1 MPNWHMHLIAGVAS
15 FFILLFA
22 FSIFGI
28 LIKPLLL
35 IFSFFICSF
44 SCLFPDI
51 DSKKSKIY
59 RTITGIV
66 FLIITAFI
74 IAYTAHKLLLMA
86 GLILVWFVSL
96 KLILK
101 IRIRHRGFLHSIFAG
116 FLIGLLAGLI
126 AQLLLES
133 FVPGFFAFIG
143 HFSHLVLD
151 KKV

>member
-1 MPNWHMHLIAGVAS
+1 MPNWHIHLIAGICA

-22 FSIFGI
+22 FSVSGI
-28 LIKPLLL
+28 IIKPLLL

-44 SCLFPDI
+44 SCLFPDL
-51 DSKKSKIY
+51 DSKKSKIH
-59 RTITGIV
+59 RVITGLI

-74 IAYTAHKLLLMA
+74 IVYAANKILLMA
-86 GLILVWFVSL
+86 GLILIWFVSL

-126 AQLLLES
+126 AQLLLGS
-133 FVPGFFAFIG
+133 FIPGFFAFIG
-143 HFSHLVLD
+143 FFSHLVLD
-151 KKV
+151 KKI